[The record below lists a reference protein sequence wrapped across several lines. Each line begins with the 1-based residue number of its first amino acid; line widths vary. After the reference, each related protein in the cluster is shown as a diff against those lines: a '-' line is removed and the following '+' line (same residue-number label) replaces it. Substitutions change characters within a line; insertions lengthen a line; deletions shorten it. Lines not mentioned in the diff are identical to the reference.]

1 MPQFSPC
8 SELLLRA
15 LACHLCQQHLSSTG
29 RWPNPKGWLKFW
41 PSLVPRSSAKAER
54 DPQARIQE
62 RTRAIGEEGAV
73 FPGQVDTALCSGHR
87 VHPFHSAQL
96 QGRPGS
102 RRDPHFMEGSLG
114 LRNVAS
120 LARDHQVRGEQALNL
135 TPGLTPQPV
144 LPTSMHTACRP
155 SGFLG
160 SACLSSNGK
169 CHPVGPLVSA
179 V

>member
-1 MPQFSPC
+1 MRKGLFSRARWTLPC
-8 SELLLRA
+8 AQVTE
-15 LACHLCQQHLSSTG
+15 CILS
-29 RWPNPKGWLKFW
+29 
-41 PSLVPRSSAKAER
+41 
-54 DPQARIQE
+54 
-62 RTRAIGEEGAV
+62 
-73 FPGQVDTALCSGHR
+73 TALNSKA
-87 VHPFHSAQL
+87 AQ
-96 QGRPGS
+96 GA
-102 RRDPHFMEGSLG
+102 DVTPHFMEGSLG

-144 LPTSMHTACRP
+144 LPTSMHTACCP